1 MSYPITKVSHSLCN
15 PHGYW
20 PQNGYFKRSEMCFI
34 GNLKM
39 NNYPMQIMVDN
50 DTAMMVQSFVD
61 SGVSIDF
68 DKLLKLMAENS
79 EAIED
84 FIQGI
89 ETGEPRFMFPV
100 SDSSMKRLIIEETN
114 RYSVSPEQYL
124 KAAIVILHADN
135 ILVTDSKVVH

>member
-1 MSYPITKVSHSLCN
+1 
-15 PHGYW
+15 
-20 PQNGYFKRSEMCFI
+20 
-34 GNLKM
+34 M
-39 NNYPMQIMVDN
+39 NEYELQIFVDN
-50 DTAMMVQSFVD
+50 DTALMIQAFTD
-61 SGVSIDF
+61 SGVSIDL

-100 SDSSMKRLIIEETN
+100 SDSSMKRLVIEQTN
-114 RYSVSPEQYL
+114 KYSISPEKYL
-124 KAAIVILHADN
+124 KAAIAILYADN